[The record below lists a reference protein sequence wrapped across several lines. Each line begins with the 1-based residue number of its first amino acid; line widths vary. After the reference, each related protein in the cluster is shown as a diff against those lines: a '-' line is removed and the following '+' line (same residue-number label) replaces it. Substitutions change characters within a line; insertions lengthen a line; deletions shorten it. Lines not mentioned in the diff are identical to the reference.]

1 MSIPETTQRS
11 GLLFAGLCA
20 LNGAFVPAVA
30 KYTTGRADPL
40 FVAAVTTFFAGVAA
54 ALMLAARGE
63 LSRLVQRET
72 APLLILLGALGTTI
86 PFILFFVGTQRT
98 SAIEAVLCLQTEP
111 VYSLLVAWLF
121 LGHRLTV
128 RRVGAALVLMTGIAL
143 AVGVGGL
150 SDPLGV
156 TLLLLAPLSWQICH
170 LLTLKGMPDVEPY
183 LLSGA
188 SYVYGGALVALAAWV
203 FGGPNW
209 IPAANLVV
217 EQLPLLA
224 LQGIGLSYLGTML
237 WYLTIARLDLARA
250 TAIVVPSI
258 PLLSLVAS
266 FFVVGEVPTLGQ
278 AVGMLLTAGGV
289 LAFVTAPHAVEE
301 RERVPAQTAPLATP
315 ADPKTGG
322 DQA

>member
-1 MSIPETTQRS
+1 
-11 GLLFAGLCA
+11 
-20 LNGAFVPAVA
+20 
-30 KYTTGRADPL
+30 
-40 FVAAVTTFFAGVAA
+40 
-54 ALMLAARGE
+54 
-63 LSRLVQRET
+63 
-72 APLLILLGALGTTI
+72 
-86 PFILFFVGTQRT
+86 VGTRRT

-111 VYSLLVAWLF
+111 IYSLIVAWLF

-128 RRVGAALVLMTGIAL
+128 RRVGAALVLATGIVL

-156 TLLLLAPLSWQICH
+156 TLLLLTPLSWQICH
-170 LLTLKGMPDVEPY
+170 LLTLKGMPNVEPV
-183 LLSGA
+183 LLTGA
-188 SYVYGGALVALAAWV
+188 RYVYGGALVALVAWAI
-203 FGGPNW
+203 GGPDW

-237 WYLTIARLDLARA
+237 WYLAIARLDLARA

-266 FFVVGEVPTLGQ
+266 FFVVGEVPTLRQ

-315 ADPKTGG
+315 ADPETGG